1 MRKPKLRELK
11 EAILALIRG
20 PYTSKFPAVAPEIPD
35 AFRGAAEFHEAD
47 CVGCGAC
54 AEVCPARAITLTDDA
69 GKKARR
75 LVLRYDNCI
84 FCGQCE
90 RYCITEKGIKLSKN
104 WNLVSA
110 DRAGLETSVEK
121 ELVLCEDCGEVVG
134 ARDHLLWIAERLGPL
149 GFANP
154 GLMLAKM
161 RALGVDE
168 PVPPSK
174 GRPLVRGDRIRILCP
189 RCRQELALEA

>member
-20 PYTSKFPAVAPEIPD
+20 PYTSKFPAVMPEIPD
-35 AFRGAAEFHEAD
+35 GFRGAAEFHEAD

-54 AEVCPARAITLTDDA
+54 AEVCPARVITLTDDA
-69 GKKARR
+69 GKKVRR

-134 ARDHLLWIAERLGPL
+134 ARDHLLWVAERLGPL

-154 GLMLAKM
+154 GLMLTKM

-168 PVPPSK
+168 PVPPPK